1 MSSILTIE
9 ACNYDGRSYS
19 RCDCLNWCRSEINS
33 KCKGWKMNCSLKRC
47 YTYCSDGWENTTKCW
62 GVYCEP
68 KGCSG
73 SYYYCEPCSGGC
85 GGGGGGGDSGP
96 VIVSCKGCSKTYR
109 FTYEKWKA
117 YDSCSGSRV
126 SGSTSYKRDC
136 TCSMY
141 KNNNLLACY
150 PNENYDLQ
158 CSPLI
163 SKLELTD
170 STGFKEVPK
179 QKTTKGE
186 EFYVSLYQR
195 FRIPGSQA
203 LIQYA
208 ATRAVNCSLNCDYLS
223 LDYIQE
229 GIGPEYLPYACNTD
243 ANGNVSFIEDK
254 LYSGEKA
261 SFKVSPQYRGLIK
274 YNLTC
279 YGPEGGP
286 KCGHT
291 DPYKDTK
298 TIYLALYDYTYREV
312 SPNEIINQID
322 NQLASISQI
331 INQNLKKLKEI
342 VSF

>member
-1 MSSILTIE
+1 MTIFKKPYIFIIILIGLIFSNISS
-9 ACNYDGRSYS
+9 A
-19 RCDCLNWCRSEINS
+19 
-33 KCKGWKMNCSLKRC
+33 
-47 YTYCSDGWENTTKCW
+47 
-62 GVYCEP
+62 
-68 KGCSG
+68 GCSQT
-73 SYYYCEPCSGGC
+73 SPTITYGGC
-85 GGGGGGGDSGP
+85 GCGQTCHWYSKYGYSTGRTCYTCDSTGTCCSKGHYWKCDYNNCTGGGEP

-158 CSPLI
+158 SSPLI

-342 VSF
+342 VNI